1 MFRQAKQSR
10 VYQDVVEQIQEAI
23 VTGKLKTGDQLPAE
37 RDLKE
42 RFQVSRGTLREALR
56 VLEQKGLIEIRTG
69 VAGGSIVKGVGTEQ
83 VSASLAL
90 LIRYKKVSLQNLA
103 EFRIGLEG
111 DVAALAAT
119 RATAE
124 DVAKLKALLAKASD
138 FFQKGPDFWDSF
150 IRTDEEI
157 HLGVA
162 ETTRNPLFISV
173 LESLS
178 QNIHTY
184 YESFLPRDEA
194 LLQENHQDMI
204 QLIAA
209 IEAGNAEEARRVA
222 REHVSRFNS
231 YMEQKG
237 VS

>member
-83 VSASLAL
+83 VSASLGL

-111 DVAALAAT
+111 DIAALAAR
-119 RATAE
+119 RADAD
-124 DVAKLKALLAKASD
+124 DVAKLKTLLAAAAEHLA
-138 FFQKGPDFWDSF
+138 QGPDHWDSF
-150 IRTDEEI
+150 ITTDEQI
-157 HLGVA
+157 HLKIA

-178 QNIHTY
+178 WNIHTY
-184 YESFLPRDEA
+184 YESFLPKDEE
-194 LLQENHQDMI
+194 LMRENHQDMV

-209 IEAGNAEEARRVA
+209 IEGKDSEEARRIA
-222 REHVSRFNS
+222 REHVRRFS
-231 YMEQKG
+231 AYMEKQK
-237 VS
+237 VK

>member
-23 VTGKLKTGDQLPAE
+23 VTGKLKAGDQLPAE

-69 VAGGSIVKGVGTEQ
+69 VTGGSIVKGLGTEQ
-83 VSASLAL
+83 VSASLGL

-111 DVAALAAT
+111 DVAALAAQ
-119 RATAE
+119 RADAE
-124 DVAKLKALLAKASD
+124 DVARLKELVAVASGYLE
-138 FFQKGPDFWDSF
+138 KGPEYWDNF

-157 HLGVA
+157 HLQIA

-173 LESLS
+173 LQSFSE
-178 QNIHTY
+178 NIHTY
-184 YESFLPRDEA
+184 YESYLPRDSA
-194 LLQENHQDMI
+194 LLKENHQDMI
-204 QLIAA
+204 QLVAA
-209 IEAGNAEEARRVA
+209 IEAGNPEEARRIA
-222 REHVSRFNS
+222 QEHVRRFSS
-231 YMEQKG
+231 YMEQQG
-237 VS
+237 VQ